1 MAAQQRSRLGDIAA
15 ALPPRPLGGMR
26 AALDAAAG
34 AILAA
39 GDGDPRMPPA
49 EAMPVE
55 AVAEPFPVE
64 DIRALVRMSYADA
77 ADAIDSHQA
86 PERQRAQDYYDGLIY
101 DRQDRREKLE
111 DLAGRSA
118 VVAREVADIVH
129 QMLPGLIRIF
139 TSGER
144 VVEFIPHGPEDEAMA
159 EQMTDY
165 VGYCI
170 NADGNSWFATLHD
183 AVHDALLKKTG
194 IVKWWW
200 DEVVRVEA
208 LDYTGLDPLTE
219 ARLLA
224 DPAIE
229 VLERRE
235 TLILPEVPVPG
246 IAPPPAVAIDL
257 QVRRT
262 TRRGVLRLMAVP
274 PEEFV
279 IARDARDIES
289 ASYCAHRSLERIS
302 DLVARG
308 AGDVETLARHA
319 TAEADFA
326 VNDEATQR
334 DPARALPFDQ
344 PSLDRSAWRVLHVE
358 HFIRYDADGD
368 GIAELHRIC
377 TVGDDCDL
385 VLSDAVVP
393 EVPMA
398 LGSPVRQPHRVIG
411 SSIADQTL
419 DLQELKTGILRSVMD
434 SLAEALNPKTTV
446 VEGAVNLDDV
456 ANNECGAIIRM
467 KAPGMVQHLTQ
478 PFVGAEAMG
487 VLAYVDEVKAQR
499 TGITRASRGLDP
511 EALQSATKVAV
522 QNTIEASQERVEMI
536 ARTLAETL
544 VKQVFRGVLRMLVRH
559 QDQPRMVRLRGQW
572 VAVDPRVWDAEMDV
586 SVNVALG
593 RGPDSQRMAFLM
605 MVLQQQQQI
614 LTTIGPDNPLV
625 TIRQFRATLAE
636 IVRLGGY
643 KDANRFFLDPG
654 AAEDAA
660 FRQKAQQARGQGA
673 APDPNAALAQAQIQ
687 NGRME
692 AEARIATSRLDAQ
705 VKLEAQRL
713 EAWKAEREDDRQ
725 RDRAEAEILL
735 RAYEMQMK
743 YGQPVDLPAILA
755 LLERERLPPAPTM
768 AAAPPQASSQPPAPP
783 SQLTPLPQPG
793 APA

>member
-1 MAAQQRSRLGDIAA
+1 AAAPDAA
-15 ALPPRPLGGMR
+15 ALE
-26 AALDAAAG
+26 AAG
-34 AILAA
+34 
-39 GDGDPRMPPA
+39 P
-49 EAMPVE
+49 
-55 AVAEPFPVE
+55 EPLTPE
-64 DIRALVRMSYADA
+64 NIRALVRGGYADA

-86 PERQRAQDYYDGLIY
+86 PERQRAQDYYDGLIH
-101 DRQDRREKLE
+101 DRQERREQAE
-111 DLAGRSA
+111 DLRGRST

-144 VVEFIPHGPEDEAMA
+144 VVEFVPHGPEDEAMA

-200 DEVVRVEA
+200 DEAVRVEE

-229 VLERRE
+229 VLERVE
-235 TLILPEVPVPG
+235 TETTVKGSAPYPAAAALGAMVPAAAGAPG
-246 IAPPPAVAIDL
+246 GMAGNPPVAGAPPPLPAMGMLGLPDPLSIAIDL
-257 QVRRT
+257 RVRRT
-262 TRRGVLRLMAVP
+262 VRRGVLRLMAVP

-279 IARDARDIES
+279 IARDARDVEG

-326 VNDEATQR
+326 LNDEATQR

-344 PSLDRSAWRVLHVE
+344 SSIDRSAWRVLHIE
-358 HFIRYDADGD
+358 HFIRCDADGD
-368 GIAELHRIC
+368 GIAELHRVC
-377 TVGDDCDL
+377 TVGDDCEL
-385 VLSDAVVP
+385 VLSDEVVP

-419 DLQELKTGILRSVMD
+419 DLQDLKTGILRSVMD
-434 SLAEALNPKTTV
+434 SLAEALDPKMAV
-446 VEGAVNLDDV
+446 VEGQVNLDDV
-456 ANNECGAIIRM
+456 ANNERGAIIRM
-467 KAPGMVQHLTQ
+467 KTPGAVQMLNL

-544 VKQVFRGVLRMLVRH
+544 VKQVFRGVLRALVRH
-559 QDQPRMVRLRGQW
+559 QDRPRMVRLRGRW
-572 VAVDPRVWDAEMDV
+572 VEIDPRVWDAEMDV

-625 TIRQFRATLAE
+625 TIRQLRATLAE

-654 AAEDAA
+654 AADDMA
-660 FRQKAQQARGQGA
+660 FRAKAQQARGQGA
-673 APDPNAALAQAQIQ
+673 APDPGAALAQAQIQ

-713 EAWKAEREDDRQ
+713 EAWKAAREDDRE
-725 RDRAEAEILL
+725 RDRAEADILL
-735 RAYEMQMK
+735 RAYEMQLK
-743 YGQPVDLPAILA
+743 HGQPVDLAAILA
-755 LLERERLPPAPTM
+755 LLERERLPPPAM
-768 AAAPPQASSQPPAPP
+768 AAAPPTQPQQPVPP
-783 SQLTPLPQPG
+783 SQPG
-793 APA
+793 AAP

>member
-1 MAAQQRSRLGDIAA
+1 VAAQQRSRIGDIAA
-15 ALPPRPLGGMR
+15 ALPPKPLGGMR
-26 AALDAAAG
+26 AALDAAAA

-39 GDGDPRMPPA
+39 GDGEPPMAPA
-49 EAMPVE
+49 EAPP
-55 AVAEPFPVE
+55 AAAAAEPLSVE

-101 DRQDRREKLE
+101 DRQDRPEQLE

-200 DEVVRVEA
+200 DEAVRVEA

-235 TLILPEVPVPG
+235 TLILPEAPAPLMPGLVPS
-246 IAPPPAVAIDL
+246 PAISIDL
-257 QVRRT
+257 HVRRT

-279 IARDARDIES
+279 IARDARDIDG

-326 VNDEATQR
+326 LNDEATQR
-334 DPARALPFDQ
+334 DPARALPFDL
-344 PSLDRSAWRVLHVE
+344 PSIDRSAWRVLHVE

-368 GIAELHRIC
+368 GVAELHRVC
-377 TVGDDCDL
+377 TVGADCDL
-385 VLSDAVVP
+385 VLSDEVVP

-419 DLQELKTGILRSVMD
+419 DLQDLKTGILRSVMD
-434 SLAEALNPKTTV
+434 SLAEALDPKLGV

-456 ANNECGAIIRM
+456 ANNERGAIIRM
-467 KAPGMVQHLTQ
+467 KAPGMVQALAQ

-559 QDQPRMVRLRGQW
+559 QDRPRMVRLRGQW
-572 VAVDPRVWDAEMDV
+572 SEVDPRVWDAEMDV

-654 AAEDAA
+654 AADDMA
-660 FRQKAQQARGQGA
+660 FRAKAQQARGQGA
-673 APDPNAALAQAQIQ
+673 APDPGAALAQAQIQ

-692 AEARIATSRLDAQ
+692 AEAKIATNRLDAQ
-705 VKLEAQRL
+705 VKLESQRL
-713 EAWKAEREDDRQ
+713 EAWKAQQADDRE
-725 RDRAEAEILL
+725 RDRLDADITL
-735 RAYEMQMK
+735 RAYEMQLK
-743 YGQPVDLPAILA
+743 YGAQVDVAAIRALVDRDRNAMQAQPAV
-755 LLERERLPPAPTM
+755 
-768 AAAPPQASSQPPAPP
+768 AAPAEETMQ
-783 SQLTPLPQPG
+783 
-793 APA
+793 

>member
-1 MAAQQRSRLGDIAA
+1 MTAQQQSRLGEIVA
-15 ALPPRPLGGMR
+15 ALPPKPLGGMR
-26 AALDAAAG
+26 AALDAAAA

-39 GDGDPRMPPA
+39 GDGDPLVAAA
-49 EAMPVE
+49 EAVPAAAAVE
-55 AVAEPFPVE
+55 PLSVE
-64 DIRALVRMSYADA
+64 DIRALLRMSYADA

-101 DRQDRREKLE
+101 DRQDRPEQLE

-144 VVEFIPHGPEDEAMA
+144 VVEFVPTGPEDEAMA

-200 DEVVRVEA
+200 DEAVRVEA

-224 DPAIE
+224 DPGIE

-235 TLILPEVPVPG
+235 TLLLPEVPEGVMPG
-246 IAPPPAVAIDL
+246 LAPPPTVAIDL

-326 VNDEATQR
+326 LNDEATQR

-344 PSLDRSAWRVLHVE
+344 PSIDRSAWRVLHVE

-377 TVGDDCDL
+377 TAGDDCDL

-419 DLQELKTGILRSVMD
+419 DLQDLKTGILRSVMD
-434 SLAEALNPKTTV
+434 SLAEALDPKLGV

-456 ANNECGAIIRM
+456 ANNERGAIIRM
-467 KAPGMVQHLTQ
+467 KAPGMVQALAQ

-660 FRQKAQQARGQGA
+660 FRQKAQQARGGP

-755 LLERERLPPAPTM
+755 LLERERLP
-768 AAAPPQASSQPPAPP
+768 AAPAMAPP
-783 SQLTPLPQPG
+783 SAPMHPAQPQVPPPPG
-793 APA
+793 AAP

>member
-1 MAAQQRSRLGDIAA
+1 VTARQHGRLGDILA
-15 ALPPRPLGGMR
+15 ALPPKPLGGMR
-26 AALDAAAG
+26 AALDAAAA
-34 AILAA
+34 AILGAE
-39 GDGDPRMPPA
+39 DGVPLVAPAPEPP
-49 EAMPVE
+49 E
-55 AVAEPFPVE
+55 EPLGLSPEEV
-64 DIRALVRMSYADA
+64 RALIRQSYQDA
-77 ADAIDSHQA
+77 ADAIDSQQA

-101 DRQDRREKLE
+101 DRQDRPEQLE

-144 VVEFIPHGPEDEAMA
+144 VVEFVPHGPEDEAMA

-165 VGYCI
+165 VGYVI

-200 DEVVRVEA
+200 EEAVRVEELA
-208 LDYTGLDPLTE
+208 YSGLDPLTE

-224 DPAIE
+224 DPAIAL
-229 VLERRE
+229 LERHE
-235 TLILPEVPVPG
+235 MPMPSEPGLPPM
-246 IAPPPAVAIDL
+246 AAADL
-257 QVRRT
+257 RVRRT
-262 TRRGVLRLMAVP
+262 VRRGVLRLAAIP

-279 IARDARDIES
+279 IARDARDIEG
-289 ASYCAHRSLERIS
+289 ATYCAHRSLERIS

-308 AGDVETLARHA
+308 AGDLETLARHA

-326 VNDEATQR
+326 LNAEATQR
-334 DPARALPFDQ
+334 DPARSLPFDQ
-344 PSLDRSAWRVLHVE
+344 SSADRSAWRVLSIE
-358 HFIRYDADGD
+358 HFIRYDGDGD
-368 GIAELHRIC
+368 GIAELHRVC
-377 TVGDDCDL
+377 TAGDDCAL
-385 VLSDAVVP
+385 VLSDEVVP
-393 EVPMA
+393 EVPIA
-398 LGSPVRQPHRVIG
+398 LGSPLRQPHRVIG
-411 SSIADQTL
+411 SSVADQTL
-419 DLQELKTGILRSVMD
+419 DLQDLKTGILRSVMD
-434 SLAEALNPKTTV
+434 SLAEALDPKMGV

-456 ANNECGAIIRM
+456 ANNERGAIIRM
-467 KAPGMVQHLTQ
+467 KAPGMVQPLTL

-487 VLAYVDEVKAQR
+487 VLAYVDDVKAQR

-544 VKQVFRGVLRMLVRH
+544 VKQVFRGVLRALVRH
-559 QDQPRMVRLRGQW
+559 QDRPRTVRLRGQW
-572 VAVDPRVWDAEMDV
+572 VSVDPRVWDAEMDV

-614 LTTIGPDNPLV
+614 LTTIGPENPLV

-654 AAEDAA
+654 AAEDMA
-660 FRQKAQQARGQGA
+660 FRAQAQQARGGPP
-673 APDPNAALAQAQIQ
+673 PDPNAALAQAQVA
-687 NGRME
+687 NARME
-692 AEARIATSRLDAQ
+692 AEARIATSRLDAE

-713 EAWKAEREDDRQ
+713 EAWKAERTDDRE
-725 RDRAEAEILL
+725 RDRAEADIVL
-735 RAYEMQMK
+735 RAYEMQLK
-743 YGQPVDLPAILA
+743 HGQPVDLPAILA
-755 LLERERLPPAPTM
+755 LLERARL
-768 AAAPPQASSQPPAPP
+768 PAPP
-783 SQLTPLPQPG
+783 AALPTAPQPPMPPMQPG
-793 APA
+793 AQP

>member
-1 MAAQQRSRLGDIAA
+1 MAAQQRSRLGGIVA
-15 ALPPRPLGGMR
+15 ALPPKPLGGMR
-26 AALDAAAG
+26 AALDLAAE

-39 GDGDPRMPPA
+39 EAGDPPA
-49 EAMPVE
+49 AALAEHGPEAPEVE
-55 AVAEPFPVE
+55 PLSAE
-64 DIRALVRMSYADA
+64 DLRALLRTSYADA

-86 PERQRAQDYYDGLIY
+86 PDRQRAQDYYDGLIY
-101 DRQDRREKLE
+101 DRQDRPEQLE

-200 DEVVRVEA
+200 DEAVRVEA
-208 LDYTGLDPLTE
+208 LDYSGLDPLTE

-235 TLILPEVPVPG
+235 TLILPE
-246 IAPPPAVAIDL
+246 APALPMNGAMPPAVAIDL
-257 QVRRT
+257 HVRRT

-279 IARDARDIES
+279 IARDARDIEG

-326 VNDEATQR
+326 LNDEATQR
-334 DPARALPFDQ
+334 DPARSLPFDQ
-344 PSLDRSAWRVLHVE
+344 PSIDRSTWRVLHVE

-419 DLQELKTGILRSVMD
+419 DLQDLKTGILRSVMD
-434 SLAEALNPKTTV
+434 SLAEALDPKLGV

-456 ANNECGAIIRM
+456 ANNERGAIIRM
-467 KAPGMVQHLTQ
+467 KAPGMVQTLAQ

-660 FRQKAQQARGQGA
+660 FRQKAQQVRGGP

-692 AEARIATSRLDAQ
+692 AARIATSRLDAQ

-755 LLERERLPPAPTM
+755 LLARERLPPAPAM
-768 AAAPPQASSQPPAPP
+768 AAPQVSPRPPVPTSQ
-783 SQLTPLPQPG
+783 SQPG

>member
-1 MAAQQRSRLGDIAA
+1 MAAQQWSRLGDIVAGL
-15 ALPPRPLGGMR
+15 LPKPRGGMR
-26 AALDAAAG
+26 AALDVAAE
-34 AILAA
+34 AILATGA
-39 GDGDPRMPPA
+39 GDPPA
-49 EAMPVE
+49 AAESAPEPSEVE
-55 AVAEPFPVE
+55 PLPVE
-64 DIRALVRMSYADA
+64 DIRALVRMNYADA

-86 PERQRAQDYYDGLIY
+86 PQRQRAQDYYDGRIH
-101 DRQDRREKLE
+101 DRQERCEKPE
-111 DLAGRSA
+111 DLSGRST

-144 VVEFIPHGPEDEAMA
+144 VVEFVPTGPEDEAMA

-200 DEVVRVEA
+200 DEAVRVEA

-224 DPAIE
+224 DPAIS

-235 TLILPEVPVPG
+235 TLILPEEPG
-246 IAPPPAVAIDL
+246 MPPAVAIDL

-279 IARDARDIES
+279 IARDARDIEG

-308 AGDVETLARHA
+308 AGDVETLARYA

-326 VNDEATQR
+326 LNDEATQR

-344 PSLDRSAWRVLHVE
+344 SSIDRSAWRVRHVE
-358 HFIRYDADGD
+358 HFIRCDADGD

-385 VLSDAVVP
+385 VLSDTVVP

-419 DLQELKTGILRSVMD
+419 DLQDLKTGILRSVMD
-434 SLAEALNPKTTV
+434 SLAEALDPKMAV
-446 VEGAVNLDDV
+446 VEGQVNLDDV
-456 ANNECGAIIRM
+456 TNNERGAIIRM
-467 KAPGMVQHLTQ
+467 KTPGAVQMLNL

-544 VKQVFRGVLRMLVRH
+544 VRQVFRGVLRMLVRH
-559 QDQPRMVRLRGQW
+559 QDRPRMVRLRGQW
-572 VAVDPRVWDAEMDV
+572 VAIDPRVWDAEMDV

-593 RGPDSQRMAFLM
+593 RGPDSQRMGFLM

-654 AAEDAA
+654 AADDMA

-673 APDPNAALAQAQIQ
+673 APDPGAALAQAQIQ

-713 EAWKAEREDDRQ
+713 EAWKAEREDDRE

-743 YGQPVDLPAILA
+743 HGQPVDLAAILA
-755 LLERERLPPAPTM
+755 LLERDRLPPAPAM
-768 AAAPPQASSQPPAPP
+768 AVPPP
-783 SQLTPLPQPG
+783 SQPQSG
-793 APA
+793 AQA

>member
-1 MAAQQRSRLGDIAA
+1 MAAQQRSRLGDIVA
-15 ALPPRPLGGMR
+15 ALPPKPLGGMR
-26 AALDAAAG
+26 AALDVAAE

-39 GDGDPRMPPA
+39 AAGDPSAAALA
-49 EAMPVE
+49 EHVPEASEVE
-55 AVAEPFPVE
+55 PLSAE
-64 DIRALVRMSYADA
+64 DLRALLRTSYADA

-86 PERQRAQDYYDGLIY
+86 PDRQRAQDYYDGLIY
-101 DRQDRREKLE
+101 DRQDRPEQLE

-118 VVAREVADIVH
+118 VVACEVADIVH

-144 VVEFIPHGPEDEAMA
+144 VVEFVPHGPEDEAMA

-200 DEVVRVEA
+200 DEAVRVEA
-208 LDYTGLDPLTE
+208 LDYSGLDPLTE

-235 TLILPEVPVPG
+235 TLILPE
-246 IAPPPAVAIDL
+246 APALPMNGAMPPAVAIDL

-279 IARDARDIES
+279 IARDARDIEG

-308 AGDVETLARHA
+308 AGDVETLARYA

-326 VNDEATQR
+326 LNDEATQR
-334 DPARALPFDQ
+334 DPARSLPFDQ
-344 PSLDRSAWRVLHVE
+344 PSIDRSTWRVLHVE

-419 DLQELKTGILRSVMD
+419 DLQDLKTGILRSVMD
-434 SLAEALNPKTTV
+434 SLAEALDPKLGV

-456 ANNECGAIIRM
+456 ANNERGAIIRM
-467 KAPGMVQHLTQ
+467 KAPGMVQTLAQ

-586 SVNVALG
+586 AVNVALG

-654 AAEDAA
+654 AAEDMA
-660 FRQKAQQARGQGA
+660 FRAKAQQARGQGA
-673 APDPNAALAQAQIQ
+673 APDPGAALAQAQIQ

-755 LLERERLPPAPTM
+755 LLDRERLPAAPAMAVAAPTPM
-768 AAAPPQASSQPPAPP
+768 QPTQPQVPPP
-783 SQLTPLPQPG
+783 SPG
-793 APA
+793 VAP

>member
-1 MAAQQRSRLGDIAA
+1 MAAQQRSRLGEIVA
-15 ALPPRPLGGMR
+15 ALPPKPLGGMR
-26 AALDAAAG
+26 AALDVAAE

-39 GDGDPRMPPA
+39 EAGDPPA
-49 EAMPVE
+49 AALAESAPE
-55 AVAEPFPVE
+55 PSGAEPLSVE
-64 DIRALVRMSYADA
+64 DIRALLRMSYADA

-101 DRQDRREKLE
+101 DRQDRPEQLE

-200 DEVVRVEA
+200 DEAVRVEA

-224 DPAIE
+224 DPGIE
-229 VLERRE
+229 VLERVE
-235 TLILPEVPVPG
+235 TATTPKGLPAYPAAAAPGAMVPAAAGAPG
-246 IAPPPAVAIDL
+246 DMAGNPSVAGAPPPSPAMAIAGLPDPLSISIDL
-257 QVRRT
+257 RVRRT

-279 IARDARDIES
+279 IARDARDIEG

-319 TAEADFA
+319 TAEADFTL
-326 VNDEATQR
+326 NDEATQR
-334 DPARALPFDQ
+334 DPARALPFDL
-344 PSLDRSAWRVLHVE
+344 PSIDRSAWRVLHVE

-393 EVPMA
+393 EVPIA

-605 MVLQQQQQI
+605 MVLQQQ
-614 LTTIGPDNPLV
+614 
-625 TIRQFRATLAE
+625 RRW
-636 IVRLGGY
+636 R
-643 KDANRFFLDPG
+643 R
-654 AAEDAA
+654 
-660 FRQKAQQARGQGA
+660 RRS
-673 APDPNAALAQAQIQ
+673 
-687 NGRME
+687 RM
-692 AEARIATSRLDAQ
+692 A
-705 VKLEAQRL
+705 
-713 EAWKAEREDDRQ
+713 AWKRR
-725 RDRAEAEILL
+725 RGSRHRAWM
-735 RAYEMQMK
+735 R
-743 YGQPVDLPAILA
+743 
-755 LLERERLPPAPTM
+755 R
-768 AAAPPQASSQPPAPP
+768 
-783 SQLTPLPQPG
+783 
-793 APA
+793 